1 MPPSKEDIAF
11 QRKVDAL
18 RRATGGLLKPDVERG
33 RALAENLALIAAQ
46 NAERAA

>member
-1 MPPSKEDIAF
+1 VPPSKADLEF

-18 RRATGGLLKPDVERG
+18 RKATDGLLKPDVERG
-33 RALAENLALIAAQ
+33 RALAENLALVAAQ